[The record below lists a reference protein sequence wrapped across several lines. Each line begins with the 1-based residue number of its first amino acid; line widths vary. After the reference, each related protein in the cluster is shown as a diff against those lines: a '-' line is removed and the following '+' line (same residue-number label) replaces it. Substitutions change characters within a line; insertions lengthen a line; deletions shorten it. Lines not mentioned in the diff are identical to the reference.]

1 MTVDVWS
8 LLRQTGGDSARA
20 WRRFW
25 FSYDSAYPL
34 GFIRIAFGILMI
46 VWTVSLY
53 PGLHDRFGP
62 DGVVPRP
69 PTADFTW
76 SVFRLLPD
84 DNAVFAGWVVL
95 LVASIALTVG
105 WHSRLAAVLVFV
117 MVVSFERRNPFV
129 MNAGDVLLRVEA
141 LFIALASS
149 GAALSLDQRRRTGS
163 FWTAEQRRI
172 WPVRLMQIQ
181 VSVIYVST
189 VVAKLHGETWQD
201 GTAVSYSLRQNDL
214 LFFTA
219 PRWITDNLLIS
230 NVLSWSTLVV
240 ELAIG
245 LLVWNRR
252 CRPWVLA
259 AGVVLHMSIF
269 VSMSI
274 GLFSL
279 AMVVLYLAFLPS
291 GRAAELA
298 DRFAQ
303 RSAARHGRHSGRH
316 SRQRSADMT
325 RDLARSGG

>member
-1 MTVDVWS
+1 MTVDARS
-8 LLRQTGGDSARA
+8 RLRQVGGDSVRA

-34 GFIRIAFGILMI
+34 GLIRIAFGLLMI
-46 VWTVSLY
+46 VWTVTLY
-53 PGLHDRFGP
+53 PELYDRFGP

-76 SVFRLLPD
+76 SVFRLFPSD
-84 DNAVFAGWVVL
+84 AAVFAGWAL
-95 LVASIALTVG
+95 LLLASIALTLG
-105 WHSRLAAVLVFV
+105 WRSRLAAILVFV

-141 LFIALASS
+141 LFIALAAS

-181 VSVIYVST
+181 VSIIYVST
-189 VVAKLHGETWQD
+189 VVAKLHGKTWQD

-214 LFFTA
+214 LFFTTPA
-219 PRWITDNLLIS
+219 WITDSLLIS
-230 NVLSWSTLVV
+230 NVMSWSTLVI

-252 CRPWVLA
+252 ARPWVLA
-259 AGVVLHMSIF
+259 AGVVLHLSIF

-279 AMVVLYLAFLPS
+279 AMFVLYLAFLPS
-291 GRAAELA
+291 GRAEAIAGGIAERIA
-298 DRFAQ
+298 
-303 RSAARHGRHSGRH
+303 GRPRRRSGRH
-316 SRQRSADMT
+316 SRQRSDDVT
-325 RDLARSGG
+325 RSLARSGG